1 MQALIANRTDPAV
14 VADVEVLTHH
24 QGEVIVVVVPQARSV
39 VGTVD
44 GKFVRRAMDVHGNP
58 QCLPMRPHEV
68 IARAGSIGAQD
79 FSAFALPDAL
89 LADLSTVELDRFR
102 RLAVQGGDRVLGEL
116 SNDDLLRAVGVV
128 SLTGE
133 FLVAAVLV
141 FGTEEAIKRL
151 VPTHEIAFQV
161 IQSLEVR
168 VNRIEK
174 WPLVRAMEEF
184 SALLAPFNPEEEIQV
199 GLFRVGLPRYA
210 DVAVRELLAN
220 ALVHRDY
227 TARGQ
232 VLVQLEDDELRVT
245 SPGSFPAGI
254 TPANL
259 LVASPRARNPLLAD
273 IFKRAGLVE
282 RTGRGVNRVFASQLA
297 AGHPPPEY
305 GRTTD
310 AWVEARLRGGPADL
324 MLAAYINE
332 TGRQGRPFSLSDLL
346 ILHEVRHERRITSA
360 RGSELLQVGP
370 EEARVVLNRL
380 VERGMLEARGENKG
394 RTYHLAAAVYRRL
407 GEASAYV
414 RMRGFDALQQEQM
427 VMTFVDR
434 HGSINRTQ
442 VSELCQLGSEQA
454 SRLLRRLRDDGK
466 LILTGERRAAHYL
479 KAEST

>member
-1 MQALIANRTDPAV
+1 MQALIAKRTDPAV

-68 IARAGSIGAQD
+68 IARAGSVGAQD
-79 FSAFALPDAL
+79 FSALALPDAL

-210 DVAVRELLAN
+210 DVAVRELLAY

-434 HGSINRTQ
+434 HGSINRTR